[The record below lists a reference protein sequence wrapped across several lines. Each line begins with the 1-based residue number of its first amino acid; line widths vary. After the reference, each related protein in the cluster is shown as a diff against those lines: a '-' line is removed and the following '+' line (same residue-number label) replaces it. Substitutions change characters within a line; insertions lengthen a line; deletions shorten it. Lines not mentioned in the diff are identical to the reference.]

1 MAMLTRL
8 LENAGEYA
16 KMLPALLLRKRDRAP
31 IDSTAALAEFVAT
44 RAAFHAQKTLYSYV
58 KARMGI
64 RYPAMFE
71 DANII
76 ASLNIAKMN
85 VFAACL
91 SDLTLY
97 AVAHATHEKAIGN
110 EDRAALAL
118 RIYREGIGT
127 NAGEAPP
134 EFSADDAV
142 AAFAQRLEGLDWR
155 AALKPENFTESPQA
169 VLRWAPIADR
179 LKRYD
184 REIVTNSAMFAWN
197 DIREQFGKR
206 IDAAAVSADLRGQIA
221 GGGPRP

>member
-1 MAMLTRL
+1 MATTLKTL
-8 LENAGEYA
+8 LKSAGDYL
-16 KMLPALLLRKRDRAP
+16 KMLPALLVPRRDRGP
-31 IDSTAALAEFVAT
+31 IETTAALAEFVAT
-44 RAAFHAQKTLYSYV
+44 RAAYHAQRTLYSYV

-71 DANII
+71 DAQIA

-85 VFAACL
+85 TFAACL

-97 AVAHATHEKAIGN
+97 AVAHATQGKAIANG
-110 EDRAALAL
+110 DRADLAL
-118 RIYREGIGT
+118 RIYRDGLAA
-127 NAGEAPP
+127 NAAEAPP
-134 EFSADDAV
+134 EFSAEDAI
-142 AAFAQRLEGLDWR
+142 AAFSQRLESLDWR

-197 DIREQFGKR
+197 DIRENFGKR
-206 IDAAAVSADLRGQIA
+206 LNADAVSADLRRQIA
-221 GGGPRP
+221 VG